1 MWRCMRLKNIQTCCV
16 RAFYFILQGHQG
28 PAAVGWGWLDGYLI
42 TLLISVFECTME
54 IFKRLCRHANIN
66 KYTWKLC
73 RVFWIPTLF
82 KSSLQTWDEMTV
94 CSQIFMIL
102 SLNWTLTHE
111 RCGQKRWPYRIW
123 TSFSRGSERRCQL
136 SLTGEA
142 GRSVTQPERQMLPK
156 QRLHV
161 CTEPAAYLLDDSYV
175 TALRCQWH
183 HLTLTHKKDS

>member
-16 RAFYFILQGHQG
+16 RALYFILQGHQG

-42 TLLISVFECTME
+42 TLLISVFECTMK

-73 RVFWIPTLF
+73 RISTLF
-82 KSSLQTWDEMTV
+82 KSSNFKHETRWRFAAK
-94 CSQIFMIL
+94 S
-102 SLNWTLTHE
+102 SWSSAWTELWLMK
-111 RCGQKRWPYRIW
+111 KRWPYRIW
-123 TSFSRGSERRCQL
+123 TSFSRGSQRRCQL

-156 QRLHV
+156 QCLHV

-183 HLTLTHKKDS
+183 HLTLAHKKDS